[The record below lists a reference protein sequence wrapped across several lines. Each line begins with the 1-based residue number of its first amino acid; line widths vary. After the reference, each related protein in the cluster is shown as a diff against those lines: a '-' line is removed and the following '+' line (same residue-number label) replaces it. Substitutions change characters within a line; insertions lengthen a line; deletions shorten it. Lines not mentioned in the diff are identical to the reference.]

1 MPNEFIARNG
11 LIALNNTTITGSLS
25 IGGTQTATGSIART
39 MLISSS
45 LSASAN
51 NDTLVGLDVD
61 ASFTTGSLTGVQ
73 NYSVRVNGGVGF
85 INTTVPNQAY
95 TIRNTSTDVNTLKLD
110 IIPTTTSTNY
120 QQTVSIKGQNARL
133 TVENTNDPLICS
145 FVPTYSKFQFQANN
159 NYVFFVAPNGAVA
172 SIVPTTAPF
181 NTPRNYLDDGSGN
194 SIITGSL
201 RVLGG
206 ITGSIFS
213 TGSSSQTLL
222 RIESPGSSSIVFVS
236 GSGNVGIGTNTPAS
250 TLTINGNTRL
260 VTPTQGGFFAY
271 DAPTAGSFIWSLT
284 RFTSVNSNDLNI
296 SVLNGFAVRTG
307 TSTPANTGHQFYI
320 NTSGNVGIGTT
331 SPTAR
336 IHTVGAGTT
345 SATTNFLLQNSTPST
360 LLTILDN
367 GQYTYSGPL
376 LTLTAS
382 QSAYVISQS
391 ISSSNTVG
399 GQVYGVNITPTFWQ
413 TTASQTET
421 AFRVAATFNTSSIL
435 ATAGT
440 NIIADFGASSV
451 GSQLTVTDVTSGSI
465 YMVNDVSGLPIIEAT
480 SDWTVNMY
488 NFPNLVFQKTGS
500 QVNIN
505 GTLRVSGSFILPL
518 SQSVSPQT
526 GSAYWSG
533 SFLFVWDGLR
543 YRSSSFA

>member
-25 IGGTQTATGSIART
+25 IGGTQTATGSIARA
-39 MLISSS
+39 IFIGPV

-51 NDTLVGLDVD
+51 SDNLITLDIQPTYNTG
-61 ASFTTGSLTGVQ
+61 SFTGVSRTAIRFPNQTYFQSANTSGTYYNIFGVDINNFAFFGNASLNAVFAGSNLSFSGNVISFAGGGSATFMQVKASTSGNTAFGNYSFTLPDNGYRVQVYASNAVSGSLYISGSASQILTRIDSDVSSSILFISGSGRIGIGTVNPTGSLHIVD
-73 NYSVRVNGGVGF
+73 GGIGAISSLQV
-85 INTTVPNQAY
+85 
-95 TIRNTSTDVNTLKLD
+95 NTSFRVTGDGQIRWGAAMNQGLITWDTGRVMVGGLGSNNLD
-110 IIPTTTSTNY
+110 LTAGAATR
-120 QQTVSIKGQNARL
+120 ARL
-133 TVENTNDPLICS
+133 DT
-145 FVPTYSKFQFQANN
+145 
-159 NYVFFVAPNGAVA
+159 
-172 SIVPTTAPF
+172 
-181 NTPRNYLDDGSGN
+181 SGN
-194 SIITGSL
+194 M
-201 RVLGG
+201 
-206 ITGSIFS
+206 
-213 TGSSSQTLL
+213 
-222 RIESPGSSSIVFVS
+222 
-236 GSGNVGIGTNTPAS
+236 GIGTA
-250 TLTINGNTRL
+250 LGTIS
-260 VTPTQGGFFAY
+260 A
-271 DAPTAGSFIWSLT
+271 
-284 RFTSVNSNDLNI
+284 
-296 SVLNGFAVRTG
+296 RT
-307 TSTPANTGHQFYI
+307 HI
-320 NTSGNVGIGTT
+320 I
-331 SPTAR
+331 
-336 IHTVGAGTT
+336 GAGTT

-376 LTLTAS
+376 LTLASS
-382 QSAYVISQS
+382 QSGYVISQS

-421 AFRVAATFNTSSIL
+421 AFRVAATFNTSSVF
-435 ATAGT
+435 ATGGT